1 MNDSAFLV
9 VKLSLN
15 SCFIY
20 NLNSPILKA
29 NPGPVNFDTS

>member
-9 VKLSLN
+9 VKLSVY

-29 NPGPVNFDTS
+29 NPGLVNFNTS